1 MLSPI
6 ELMAFDY
13 PKRPHRRKH
22 GPAGY
27 KDYESYRPWL
37 RDEFCF
43 RCVFCLRREQWSLVV
58 GNWDIDHFQPQ
69 SQAPEK
75 ALDYENL
82 LYVCR
87 TCNGNKSDNLVADPC
102 DVAIGDLVRVDADG
116 VITSLNEEG
125 ELLIQILRLNNADYT
140 SFRRRMLRILAA
152 VEQQEPETYAA
163 LMGYPDE
170 LPNLG
175 QLKPPEGNSRPESV
189 ADSCWIRREN
199 GELPE
204 IY

>member
-1 MLSPI
+1 
-6 ELMAFDY
+6 MAFDY
-13 PKRPHRRKH
+13 PKHPHQRKH

-58 GNWDIDHFQPQ
+58 GNWDIDHFEPQ

-75 ALDYENL
+75 ALNYNNL

-87 TCNGNKSDNLVADPC
+87 TCNLNKSDDLVADPC
-102 DVAIGDLVRVDADG
+102 DVALGDLVKVDADG
-116 VITSLNEEG
+116 VITSLNDEG

-140 SFRRRMLRILAA
+140 NFRRRMLRILAA
-152 VEQQEPETYAA
+152 VERQEPETYAA

-170 LPNLG
+170 LPDLR
-175 QLKPPEGNSRPESV
+175 QLKPPQGNSKPEGIES
-189 ADSCWIRREN
+189 SCLVRREK